1 MKIAILTFH
10 AAENYGAVLQAY
22 ALQEYLKSTGNQV
35 NIIDYRPEYLIN
47 GYRVIPKSS
56 HSGISGII
64 RTVIRELINFAK
76 MGHYLFLRIKRK
88 KSFNAFSVNYLT
100 LTKETYSKLKK
111 KLEFDIIFFGSD
123 QIWSLQHNCGDT
135 AFLGD
140 VFVDKKTLKIAY
152 AASAGKY
159 SKSLKDYEVFRKN
172 LNNFAAVGVREPTL
186 YDSIKPYFSNRLEVV
201 LDPVLLADEEIW
213 NKFTE
218 KSIINKKYVVVYEVT
233 RNDKLMNLAKNM
245 AKQLDA
251 EIVNIWDGNKM
262 RWNRYTTKTS
272 PCDFVNIVK
281 YASCVVTTS
290 FHAVAFSLI
299 FKKDFYFLSS
309 NNDSEDRVK
318 TILTQ
323 LGLLSRF
330 ITNINTEFSKI
341 NWSECAIDE
350 NLKKLKTKSK
360 SFIDYSL
367 NLGKESRI

>member
-1 MKIAILTFH
+1 
-10 AAENYGAVLQAY
+10 
-22 ALQEYLKSTGNQV
+22 
-35 NIIDYRPEYLIN
+35 
-47 GYRVIPKSS
+47 
-56 HSGISGII
+56 
-64 RTVIRELINFAK
+64 
-76 MGHYLFLRIKRK
+76 
-88 KSFNAFSVNYLT
+88 
-100 LTKETYSKLKK
+100 
-111 KLEFDIIFFGSD
+111 
-123 QIWSLQHNCGDT
+123 
-135 AFLGD
+135 
-140 VFVDKKTLKIAY
+140 
-152 AASAGKY
+152 
-159 SKSLKDYEVFRKN
+159 
-172 LNNFAAVGVREPTL
+172 
-186 YDSIKPYFSNRLEVV
+186 
-201 LDPVLLADEEIW
+201 
-213 NKFTE
+213 
-218 KSIINKKYVVVYEVT
+218 
-233 RNDKLMNLAKNM
+233 
-245 AKQLDA
+245 
-251 EIVNIWDGNKM
+251 M

-309 NNDSEDRVK
+309 NNDSEDRIK